1 MTLPAPQSFA
11 AQNPRDVDVLVYA
24 RVTARTSPLVQ
35 GGMLMPISVGG
46 RPRSPRAHA
55 AAATQE
61 ISECWEVDWTRV
73 KLLVIPLADG
83 A

>member
-1 MTLPAPQSFA
+1 
-11 AQNPRDVDVLVYA
+11 
-24 RVTARTSPLVQ
+24 
-35 GGMLMPISVGG
+35 MLMPISVGG
-46 RPRSPRAHA
+46 RQRSPRAHA